1 MALLFCA
8 FVVHAQDDPTI
19 MTING
24 RPVSRSEFE
33 YSYNKNNTDNVV
45 DKKTVAQY
53 VELFVNYKLKVEA
66 ALAAR
71 LDTTQAFRNE
81 FADYRDQQVRPSFV
95 NNDDVEK
102 AARQL
107 YDDTRQRIEG
117 QGGLIRVA
125 HIMLLLPQKA
135 AKEKQR
141 SAEQRIDSI

>member
-1 MALLFCA
+1 MIRRALSVALMFCA
-8 FVVHAQDDPTI
+8 FVAHAQDDPTI

-71 LDTTQAFRNE
+71 LDSRCALRSLTTTMWIRLHASYTTTQSSALRGK
-81 FADYRDQQVRPSFV
+81 AD
-95 NNDDVEK
+95 
-102 AARQL
+102 
-107 YDDTRQRIEG
+107 
-117 QGGLIRVA
+117 
-125 HIMLLLPQKA
+125 
-135 AKEKQR
+135 
-141 SAEQRIDSI
+141 

>member
-8 FVVHAQDDPTI
+8 FVAHAQDDPTI

-95 NNDDVEK
+95 NNDDVE
-102 AARQL
+102 RRHVS
-107 YDDTRQRIEG
+107 YTTTPG
-117 QGGLIRVA
+117 
-125 HIMLLLPQKA
+125 
-135 AKEKQR
+135 
-141 SAEQRIDSI
+141 SA

>member
-8 FVVHAQDDPTI
+8 FVAHAQDDPTI

-107 YDDTRQRIEG
+107 YDDTKQRIEAPKVG
-117 QGGLIRVA
+117 QRLATPRRTA
-125 HIMLLLPQKA
+125 HRLHL
-135 AKEKQR
+135 
-141 SAEQRIDSI
+141 

>member
-1 MALLFCA
+1 MRRRALSVALLFCA
-8 FVVHAQDDPTI
+8 FVAHAQDDPTI

-24 RPVSRSEFE
+24 RPISRSEFE

-53 VELFVNYKLKVEA
+53 VDLFVNYKLKVEA

-71 LDTTQAFRNE
+71 LDTTQAFRSE

-95 NNDDVEK
+95 TSDDMEK

-107 YDDTRQRIEG
+107 YDDTRQGGKSCRIANR
-117 QGGLIRVA
+117 LY
-125 HIMLLLPQKA
+125 L
-135 AKEKQR
+135 
-141 SAEQRIDSI
+141 

>member
-1 MALLFCA
+1 MIRRAFSVALLFCA
-8 FVVHAQDDPTI
+8 FVAHAQDDPTI

-81 FADYRDQQVRPSFV
+81 FADYRDQQVRPGT
-95 NNDDVEK
+95 VEAMTEPDRDHPSPTRISR
-102 AARQL
+102 AAATMR
-107 YDDTRQRIEG
+107 
-117 QGGLIRVA
+117 
-125 HIMLLLPQKA
+125 
-135 AKEKQR
+135 R
-141 SAEQRIDSI
+141 SLG